1 MAAVKVAPV
10 GQRKIDRLD
19 EFARVRNIN
28 DNQITKESKLAI
40 GTLGK
45 SRKPDKDLSTRSADL
60 ILTTYP
66 EINRHWFITGE
77 GEMFGEPSKPTFK
90 VYPLIDSTLAECGPS
105 VGLSQAV
112 VELENLPQVAIPGV
126 PRDTEFF
133 IQASGYSMIN
143 RENPDLT
150 IPPGAMVGLSKVN
163 AGIIRWGEAYAI
175 VTADGVMI
183 KRLLPDADNKDN
195 IRCVSYNSADFPE
208 FTISRDEIVEI
219 DRITCVVPVMVR

>member
-1 MAAVKVAPV
+1 MAIRVAPM

-19 EFARVRNIN
+19 EFARVKNVN
-28 DNQITKESKLAI
+28 DNQITKDSKLAI

-45 SRKPDKDLSTRSADL
+45 SRKPGKDLSTRSVEL
-60 ILTTYP
+60 ILAAYP
-66 EINRHWFITGE
+66 ELNRRWFVTGD
-77 GEMFGEPSKPTFK
+77 GEMVGEPSKPSFK
-90 VYPLIDSTLAECGPS
+90 VFPLIDSTLAECGPS
-105 VGLSQAV
+105 VGLSEAV
-112 VELENLPQVAIPGV
+112 VKLENLPQVAIPGI

-143 RENPDLT
+143 REQPDLT
-150 IPPGAMVGLSKVN
+150 IPPGSMVGLSKVN

-183 KRLLPDADNKDN
+183 KRLLPDAEDKNR